1 MRLEPFGWSFEAF
14 YSVAFKKYSNLGG
27 DLVASGFGD
36 TTYNGSYDFMG
47 YNSNG
52 PFWWNRATSRAVYLD
67 STYSYFIMSTQ
78 TSFSLAARAYT
89 TAAFADWTRR
99 VDARIRHEPGWDCG
113 EVFGLPAASNIYW
126 KPYG

>member
-1 MRLEPFGWSFEAF
+1 MRLEPFGWSFAAF

-52 PFWWNRATSRAVYLD
+52 PFWWNRATSRAVYLY
-67 STYSYFIMSTQ
+67 STSSYWIMSAQ
-78 TSFSLAARAYT
+78 TSYSLAARAYS
-89 TAAFADWTRR
+89 TAAFADVTDAWTP
-99 VDARIRHEPGWDCG
+99 ATGTSPGG
-113 EVFGLPAASNIYW
+113 TVVRALVFPAASNIYW
-126 KPYG
+126 KPYV